1 MASFAYRAIDE
12 EGLMQRGSIDAM
24 NAVDLELRLKRMG
37 LELITFESIKKSTM
51 LAAKRISRK
60 ELVTFCF
67 HMDQLMRAGVPIIDA
82 LTDLR
87 DSVENPAFR
96 QIVASLLEDIEGG
109 LKLSEAMANHPSA
122 FDNVFVALI
131 STGEQTGQ
139 LPEVLSKLTENL
151 KWQDELAAQVKKAMT
166 YPIFAG
172 VVIIGVVFALMI
184 FLVPQLAVTMKALT
198 PNPPPQTLAL
208 IAVSAWM
215 QKYWY
220 LVVGLPIVSVVTLIF
235 LAKTN
240 EEVRYRIDAL
250 VLKLPIMGPLTNK
263 IILARFSTYFA
274 LMYQSGISVLEC
286 IRISEKIVGNRVIE
300 QGLQRVG
307 REINDGSGITQA
319 FQNVRLFPPLVIR
332 MLKVGETSGGLDTA
346 LLNVSYFYNRD
357 VKEMMGRLQEM
368 IQPVLT
374 VVLGGILIL
383 ILLTIFSPMYDVIAK
398 VNTTGGR

>member
-1 MASFAYRAIDE
+1 
-12 EGLMQRGSIDAM
+12 MQRGSIDAM

-172 VVIIGVVFALMI
+172 TVIIGVVFALMI